1 MTKYPAAPLG
11 AYIPPQAWQGVCCST
26 ADPYPMPPCVWHRGV
41 ATKHRTRSRRG
52 VALIPYIRLINFPRG
67 VLQKWRGVFC
77 KRRLKNYKTQWEVL
91 GILSDFE
98 MIEHRFEGN
107 DDVVIIPIS
116 DVQLGAR
123 EHLRK
128 EWDTFVSGVLDRPRT
143 YLMLGGDL
151 MNNATKTSV
160 SNVFEEVLRPSEA
173 KRQLVT
179 ALTPLK
185 ERILCGV
192 PGNHERRNKDVDDD
206 PMYDIMCKLDLEHLY
221 RENMAFVKVGIGSK
235 EGSGIKN
242 PTYMFCVSH
251 GHGSSIYTSAAASKA
266 ERFGMAI
273 DGIDCLIVGHTHKPL
288 NVPVGK
294 IKVDAHNNKVSV
306 VPWRLVVSTSWLG
319 YAGYAG
325 QKLLTPTVHC
335 PQEILLSGRCKELKV
350 LQ

>member
-1 MTKYPAAPLG
+1 MEVFSILG
-11 AYIPPQAWQGVCCST
+11 
-26 ADPYPMPPCVWHRGV
+26 
-41 ATKHRTRSRRG
+41 
-52 VALIPYIRLINFPRG
+52 
-67 VLQKWRGVFC
+67 
-77 KRRLKNYKTQWEVL
+77 
-91 GILSDFE
+91 DFE

-116 DVQLGAR
+116 DVHLGAA

-128 EWDTFVSGVLDRPRT
+128 EWDAFVASVMERPRT
-143 YLMLGGDL
+143 YLLLGGDL

-160 SNVFEEVLRPSEA
+160 SNVFEEVMRPSEA

-179 ALTPLK
+179 ALTPLR
-185 ERILCGV
+185 ERILAGV
-192 PGNHERRNKDVDDD
+192 SGNHERRNRDVDND
-206 PMYDIMCKLDLEHLY
+206 PMYDIMCKLDLEHLW
-221 RENMAFVKVGIGSK
+221 RENMAFVKMGIGEK
-235 EGSGIKN
+235 EGCGSRN
-242 PTYMFCVSH
+242 PTYMFCLSH

-273 DGIDCLIVGHTHKPL
+273 DGIDCLVVGHTHKPL

-306 VPWRLVVSTSWLG
+306 VPWRLVVASSWLG

-335 PQEILLSGRCKELKV
+335 PQQILLAGNRKELRV